1 MRHAIGI
8 AGFREAMRTKECLG
22 ADQVTRIRE
31 GVGAPDAKPTHDA
44 QKCGDSGSLTVEL
57 VVLAPVILVFAL
69 ATLAFGRFTQA
80 RQQVVE
86 AAQAGAQ
93 AAAVG
98 SNADS
103 AQQDALAAASTG
115 ILASAHTCENP
126 QVNVNVSHFVP
137 GGYVVVQVTCHVQ
150 LSDLLVP
157 GLPGSTTVQASS
169 TAPLDP
175 YRSIP

>member
-1 MRHAIGI
+1 MRHVHCS
-8 AGFREAMRTKECLG
+8 AGSHREKRPR
-22 ADQVTRIRE
+22 DPRQR
-31 GVGAPDAKPTHDA
+31 
-44 QKCGDSGSLTVEL
+44 GDGGSLTVEL
-57 VVLAPVILVFAL
+57 VVLTPVIVVFAL

-80 RQQVVE
+80 HQQVVA

-98 SNADS
+98 SNAAS
-103 AQQDALAAASTG
+103 AQQDAQAAASTG
-115 ILASAHTCENP
+115 ILGSAHTCANP
-126 QVNVNVSHFVP
+126 QISVNVSHFTP

-157 GLPGSTTVQASS
+157 GLPGSTTLQASS

>member
-1 MRHAIGI
+1 VR
-8 AGFREAMRTKECLG
+8 AGRSR
-22 ADQVTRIRE
+22 DDR
-31 GVGAPDAKPTHDA
+31 
-44 QKCGDSGSLTVEL
+44 GSLTVEL
-57 VVLAPVILVFAL
+57 VVLTPVVVMFAL
-69 ATLAFGRFTQA
+69 ATLAFGRLTQA

-98 SNADS
+98 SNPLQ
-103 AQQDALAAASTG
+103 AQQAAQSAAETG
-115 ILASAHTCENP
+115 ILASAHTCANP
-126 QVNVNVSHFVP
+126 QINTDVAHFVP

-157 GLPGSTTVQASS
+157 GLPGATTVQASS

-175 YRSIP
+175 YRSVP

>member
-1 MRHAIGI
+1 MR
-8 AGFREAMRTKECLG
+8 AGH
-22 ADQVTRIRE
+22 IR
-31 GVGAPDAKPTHDA
+31 DDR
-44 QKCGDSGSLTVEL
+44 GSLTVEL
-57 VVLAPVILVFAL
+57 VVLTPVVVMFAL
-69 ATLAFGRFTQA
+69 AMLAFGRFTQG

-98 SNADS
+98 SDATD
-103 AQQDALAAASTG
+103 AQQAAQTAAWTGVLARDRS
-115 ILASAHTCENP
+115 CVNP
-126 QVNVNVSHFVP
+126 QISTDLAHFAP
-137 GGYVVVQVTCHVQ
+137 GGYVVVEVTCHVD

-175 YRSIP
+175 YRSMP

>member
-1 MRHAIGI
+1 
-8 AGFREAMRTKECLG
+8 
-22 ADQVTRIRE
+22 
-31 GVGAPDAKPTHDA
+31 
-44 QKCGDSGSLTVEL
+44 
-57 VVLAPVILVFAL
+57 VVLTPVIVVFAL
-69 ATLAFGRFTQA
+69 ATMAFGRFTQA
-80 RQQVVE
+80 HQQVVE

-98 SNADS
+98 SNAAA
-103 AQQDALAAASTG
+103 AQRDAQTAASTE
-115 ILASAHTCENP
+115 ILGSAHTCANP
-126 QVNVNVSHFVP
+126 QVSANVSHFTP